1 MVFELGILGLV
12 MILENGYIFLLAASR
27 DRGAF
32 LKQVQQPHH
41 PFGLVSLFTSSWGSE
56 PGWVEFLAPT
66 FLSLGLRSS
75 SKRFC

>member
-1 MVFELGILGLV
+1 MVFEIGILELV
-12 MILENGYIFLLAASR
+12 IILDNGYIFLFAASR

-32 LKQVQQPHH
+32 LKQVQQLHH

-66 FLSLGLRSS
+66 FLSLRLRSS